1 MLRARRLWL
10 RLQSLIDRKQN
21 DRLLDD
27 ELQFH
32 LDQQIAENLAAGMSK
47 DEARYA
53 AMRSFGNPTFLKEE
67 TRESWGWI
75 WLEQFAQDV
84 RYGARS
90 LAKNPGFTIV
100 AVFAVALGIGV
111 NAGIFSVLN
120 GVALKLLPVPAADQ
134 IVSIDELFSG
144 KVHRN
149 VHGEPGLFSFSE
161 YKHYRDNNRV
171 FSGLLAYAPFIGEVP
186 LGGETPKPL
195 IGASTSCNF
204 FDVLQEHP
212 TLGRP
217 FLETDCSAPGANP
230 VAVMSDEL
238 WRTQF
243 AADPNILGKT
253 ISLNRTKFTV
263 IGVAASGFRGLDP
276 WPSQFWV
283 PLTMQEALEPG
294 RDLLP
299 EDNTGWL
306 AILGRIRPGISLD
319 EVRANLT
326 VIAAT
331 LDRQYP
337 ERITKLVIHRA
348 TFLGRS
354 EERSVAFGIGGIVLA
369 AVGLVL
375 LLACANVA
383 NLLLARASAR
393 QKEITIR
400 RSIGGSRSRIVR
412 QLLTESLLIA
422 FLGGTLGSL
431 MVFWSIGGIAHYL
444 LSHLPR
450 EAPALM
456 WDVRPDLHVWGYSLL
471 LTAVTGIVF
480 GLAPALH
487 ATRQDLSS
495 ALKGDSA
502 IFFCKTAGGRRR
514 RFLRGSP
521 RGTLRGST
529 LRATLVGVQ
538 AAVCMV
544 LLIAAGLLM
553 RGLYT
558 AQVADPGFEMKGI
571 VQARFDLSSAQGY
584 NPQRAQSFQRDL
596 IARIKSLPAIDQV
609 EQARVTPLGDQF
621 LGTEFTLSTETD
633 PRQIEFNVVSPR
645 FFSMLG
651 MPIVRG
657 RTFTDIETKT
667 DAGVL
672 VVTESTARQLWPG
685 KDPIGQTLR
694 DDEKKQYQ
702 VVGVVRDSQASHFG
716 HSDGIFAYMPAGPQE
731 QLTAQ
736 ILIRTANT
744 SAATINAIREA
755 ARATDPDLIVDVSN
769 LEENLEIWRAPS
781 RIVAA
786 LSGVLG
792 ALALL
797 LAAIGVHG
805 VVSYGVSQ
813 RIREI
818 GIRLA
823 LGANRHEMVNLV
835 LRQAMRPVIIGGAI
849 GILIAAAVSQV
860 LAGVLYG
867 IGTHDPIAFIGVPI
881 FLLAIAFL
889 SSYLP
894 ARRASRLDP
903 TAALRHE

>member
-1 MLRARRLWL
+1 MLWAQRLWL
-10 RLQSLIDRKQN
+10 RFHSLFRRNQN
-21 DRLLDD
+21 GRLLDD

-32 LDQQIAENLAAGMSK
+32 LEQQIAENLAAGMSK

-53 AMRSFGNPTFLKEE
+53 AMRAFGNPTLLKEE

-75 WLEQFAQDV
+75 WLEQFAQDF

-90 LAKNPGFTIV
+90 LAKNPGFAIV

-134 IVSIDELFSG
+134 IVSVDQLFSG
-144 KVHRN
+144 KVHRD
-149 VHGEPGLFSFSE
+149 VHGEPGLFSYSE
-161 YKHYRDNNRV
+161 YKFYRENNKV

-186 LGGETPKPL
+186 LGCETPKPL
-195 IGASTSCNF
+195 MGAATSCNF
-204 FDVLQEHP
+204 FDVLKEHAA
-212 TLGRP
+212 LGRP
-217 FLETDCSAPGANP
+217 FVEMDCSAKGANP
-230 VAVMSDEL
+230 VAVVSDEL

-243 AADPNILGKT
+243 AADPNIVGRT
-253 ISLNRTKFTV
+253 ISLNRTKFVV

-306 AILGRIRPGISLD
+306 ALLGRIQPGVSLN
-319 EVRANLT
+319 EVRANLA
-326 VIAAT
+326 VIAARI
-331 LDRQYP
+331 DRQNS
-337 ERITKLVIHRA
+337 ERVTDLVIHRA
-348 TFLGRS
+348 TFLGRA

-400 RSIGGSRSRIVR
+400 LSIGGSRWRIVR

-422 FLGGTLGSL
+422 FLGGALGSV

-444 LSHLPR
+444 LSHLPHD
-450 EAPALM
+450 APQLV
-456 WDVRPDLHVWGYSLL
+456 WDVHPDLHVWEYALV

-487 ATRQDLSS
+487 ATRQDLST
-495 ALKGDSA
+495 ALKGD
-502 IFFCKTAGGRRR
+502 IPMFLGKTARGGPRGGPSGGK
-514 RFLRGSP
+514 LRGI
-521 RGTLRGST
+521 
-529 LRATLVGVQ
+529 LVGVQ

-553 RGLYT
+553 HGLYST
-558 AQVADPGFEMKGI
+558 QMADPGFNMKGI

-584 NPQRAQSFQRDL
+584 DAPRAQTFQSEL
-596 IARIKSLPAIDQV
+596 IARIKELPGVDQV
-609 EQARVTPLGDQF
+609 EQARVTPLGEQF
-621 LGTEFTLSTETD
+621 LGTELTLSGETD
-633 PRQIEFNVVSPR
+633 PRQVEFNVVSPG
-645 FFSMLG
+645 FFAILG

-657 RTFTDIETKT
+657 RTFTDVETRT

-685 KDPIGQTLR
+685 RDAIAQTVR
-694 DDEKKQYQ
+694 GEEKRQYQ

-716 HSDGIFAYMPAGPQE
+716 KSDGMFAYKPAGPNE

-736 ILIRTANT
+736 ILVHTANT
-744 SAATINAIREA
+744 DAATINEIREA
-755 ARATDPDLIVDVSN
+755 GRATDPDLIVDVSKLEDN
-769 LEENLEIWRAPS
+769 LELWRTPS

-797 LAAIGVHG
+797 LAAIGIHG

-823 LGANRHEMVNLV
+823 LGADGRDVMRLV
-835 LRQAMRPVIIGGAI
+835 LRQAMRPVVIGGAI
-849 GILIAAAVSQV
+849 GILISAAVSQV

-867 IGTHDPIAFIGVPI
+867 IGTHDPLAFIGVPL
-881 FLLAIAFL
+881 FLLAMAFL
-889 SSYLP
+889 SSYIP

-903 TAALRHE
+903 TEALRHE